1 MLSAK
6 PWRSEAVVRLFLS
19 VIVCMYAG
27 SLVMSVLHYFRSEGK
42 PISLGFLPLA
52 LSALICLGATLGL
65 LHKPWILETFI
76 RRLILLLGCFYA
88 GLFLGYF
95 AQKMTSPADHSTAQM
110 LVGTLSFQGA
120 ALILISL
127 FLREHQFRWAEAF
140 GFLNRWHYALLLG
153 IVAACLFLPVG
164 RTLQWLSFILMENH
178 LPVKPEEQEAV
189 QTLRAAASWLDRLSL
204 GTVTILL
211 APIGEETLFRGILY
225 PWIKQAGFP
234 RLALWI
240 TSVIFAVVHR
250 NLMIFLPLLVLAIL
264 LTILYERT
272 NNLLAPI
279 AAHALFNAMNFVML
293 YLSEQR

>member
-6 PWRSEAVVRLFLS
+6 PWRSEAVVRLGLS

-27 SLVMSVLHYFRSEGK
+27 SLVMSVLHYFRPEGK

-52 LSALICLGATLGL
+52 LSALLCLGITLAL
-65 LHKPWILETFI
+65 LHKQWILETFI
-76 RRLILLLGCFYA
+76 RRLIILLVCFYA

-95 AQKMTSPADHSTAQM
+95 AQKMASPASQSTAQM

-140 GFLNRWHYALLLG
+140 GLANRWHYALLLG
-153 IVAACLFLPVG
+153 IVAACFFYPLG

-240 TSVIFAVVHR
+240 SSVLFALVHV
-250 NLMIFLPLLVLAIL
+250 NLMIFLPLLVLAII

-272 NNLLAPI
+272 DNLLAPI
-279 AAHALFNAMNFVML
+279 TAHALFNAMNFVML